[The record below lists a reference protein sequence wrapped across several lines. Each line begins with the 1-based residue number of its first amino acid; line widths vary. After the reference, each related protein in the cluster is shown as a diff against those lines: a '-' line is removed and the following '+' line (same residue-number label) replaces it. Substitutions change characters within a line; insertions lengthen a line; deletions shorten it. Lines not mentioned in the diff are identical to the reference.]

1 MNLEVIKAAGAV
13 LWRDVDGEVFEI
25 AVIHRPRYDDWSLPK
40 GKLERGES
48 PITAARR
55 EVFEETGYI
64 SEFGPSLGTINYTND
79 EALKEVYY
87 WIAKAHPQ
95 PTGELPVAEVDQLVW
110 LSPQDAIR
118 KVTNETDREII
129 WRFLEI
135 GPRTYSLVLLRHAK
149 ALKRSEWQNDDDDRP
164 LDSVGQVQAKKLPKT
179 FLPYGTT
186 SIYSSDAMRCAETVF
201 PLSQEIGKIITY
213 VSDLSEYMFHK
224 DKNAAIKYTE
234 ELIEQEENILV
245 CSHNPILPNVIK
257 KLVGK
262 KIFKSFRRELEPA
275 EAIILHHRDG
285 EVVALDWI
293 SAPSSQAI

>member
-1 MNLEVIKAAGAV
+1 M
-13 LWRDVDGEVFEI
+13 
-25 AVIHRPRYDDWSLPK
+25 
-40 GKLERGES
+40 
-48 PITAARR
+48 
-55 EVFEETGYI
+55 
-64 SEFGPSLGTINYTND
+64 
-79 EALKEVYY
+79 
-87 WIAKAHPQ
+87 
-95 PTGELPVAEVDQLVW
+95 
-110 LSPQDAIR
+110 
-118 KVTNETDREII
+118 
-129 WRFLEI
+129 
-135 GPRTYSLVLLRHAK
+135 VLLRHAK

-164 LDSVGQVQAKKLPKT
+164 LDAVGQIQARNLPKT
-179 FLPYGTT
+179 FVPYGTS

-213 VSDLSEYMFHK
+213 VSDLSEYVFHK
-224 DKNAAIKYTE
+224 DKEAAIKYTE

-262 KIFKSFRRELEPA
+262 KVFKSFRRELEPA

>member
-1 MNLEVIKAAGAV
+1 MNLEIIKAAGAV
-13 LWRDVDGEVFEI
+13 LWRDVDGEAIEI
-25 AVIHRPRYDDWSLPK
+25 AVVHRPKYDDWSLPK
-40 GKLERGES
+40 GKLERGEA

-64 SEFGPSLGTINYTND
+64 SDFGPSLGTINYTND
-79 EALKEVYY
+79 DALKEVYY
-87 WIAKAHPQ
+87 WIAKAHTQ
-95 PTGELPVAEVDQLVW
+95 PTGEFPLAEVDQLEW

-118 KVTNETDREII
+118 KVSNESDREII

-164 LDSVGQVQAKKLPKT
+164 LDAVGQVQARKLPQT
-179 FLPYGTT
+179 FVPYGTT

-213 VSDLSEYMFHK
+213 VSDLSEYVFHK
-224 DKNAAIKYTE
+224 DKDAAIKYTE

-262 KIFKSFRRELEPA
+262 KVFKSFRRELEPA